1 MLPAIGLGIGL
12 IGGVGKMIAR
22 SKANKDLK
30 KLMGQDPVYSEN
42 PLARQRLGLAQ
53 TLLNARMPGSAAAER
68 NIYQNQANYM
78 GQVGRNATD
87 ASQVLALAGAAQ
99 GQSNQAFGELAQAEA
114 QDYQRRYA
122 NMADA
127 QEGVIR
133 EGDKVFQDRESNF
146 QNKVA
151 MQGKINE
158 NRQNSWG
165 EVSNLGFG
173 LASVGLSGGMD
184 GLFKSGGAAGS
195 ANPVPVSGQEQ
206 YRLTNWLYNKPKFN
220 PATGRIG

>member
-1 MLPAIGLGIGL
+1 MPLPAIGLGIGL

-114 QDYQRRYA
+114 QDYQRRY
-122 NMADA
+122 NNLEGA

-133 EGDKVFQDRESNF
+133 EGDKVFQDQTRRFE
-146 QNKVA
+146 NKVG
-151 MQGKINE
+151 MQGQINQ

-165 EVSNLGFG
+165 ELSQMGFG
-173 LASVGLSGGMD
+173 ISDFGLSGGAD
-184 GLFKSGGAAGS
+184 DLFGQNQKQDKIFSGFA
-195 ANPVPVSGQEQ
+195 
-206 YRLTNWLYNKPKFN
+206 
-220 PATGRIG
+220 PARRASSVQIR